1 MSLVYFMQA
10 FERLKIVHLFS
21 LTHYVIVLKYSLYIY
36 IKVYGMNTRL
46 HAAGILISKSSFS
59 FCFP

>member
-21 LTHYVIVLKYSLYIY
+21 LTHYVIVLKYSLLLLLLLLLLLY
-36 IKVYGMNTRL
+36 
-46 HAAGILISKSSFS
+46 
-59 FCFP
+59 

>member
-1 MSLVYFMQA
+1 MQA

-21 LTHYVIVLKYSLYIY
+21 LTHYVIVLKYLYIY

>member
-21 LTHYVIVLKYSLYIY
+21 LTHYVIVLKYSLSLLLLLLLLLLLY
-36 IKVYGMNTRL
+36 
-46 HAAGILISKSSFS
+46 
-59 FCFP
+59 